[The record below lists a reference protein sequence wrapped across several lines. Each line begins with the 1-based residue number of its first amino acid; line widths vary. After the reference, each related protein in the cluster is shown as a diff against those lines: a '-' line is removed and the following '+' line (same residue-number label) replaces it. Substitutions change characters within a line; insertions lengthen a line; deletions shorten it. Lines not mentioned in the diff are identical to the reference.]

1 MKPKRLE
8 PAAREAEILA
18 AALKLAATRG
28 YAKISR
34 EQIAEAAGCST
45 GLVSRYFG
53 TMTNLRRT
61 LMRKAIERRIV
72 KVVAQGLADGN
83 PLARKA
89 PDDLRSEAVQHLAK
103 A

>member
-1 MKPKRLE
+1 MKRLD
-8 PAAREAEILA
+8 PADREAEILA
-18 AALKLAATRG
+18 KALSLAASKG
-28 YAKISR
+28 YAKVTR
-34 EQIAEAAGCST
+34 EQIAAAAGCST

-61 LMRKAIERRIV
+61 LMRKAIERGLAR
-72 KVVAQGLADGN
+72 VVAQGLADGN

-89 PDDLRSEAVQHLAK
+89 PAELKEKAAQHLAT